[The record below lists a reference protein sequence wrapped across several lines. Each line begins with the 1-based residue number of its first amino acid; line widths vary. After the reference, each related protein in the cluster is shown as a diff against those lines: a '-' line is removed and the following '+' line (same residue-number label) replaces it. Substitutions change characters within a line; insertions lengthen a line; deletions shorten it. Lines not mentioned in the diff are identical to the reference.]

1 MSYYMCLR
9 CKYKT
14 KLKSDMKRHLKR
26 QLKCG
31 KDLDSYNYTDMEIF
45 EKSLTIINDEKLEN
59 NKNKLECEYCKKV
72 YSRIDALNRHK
83 KNNCKKNEET
93 KRNQTNNIQ
102 YINNQTN
109 IQNNNNNI
117 IIINNNTPNTY
128 NLKSFDEEWSIE
140 HFDNYIK
147 SYILFSNTKYTD
159 FLSEILKNKDNLNV
173 IVEKDSE
180 SGLVYK
186 NENEMFVKMKVNEIL
201 SQSMNKIYEQIQKM
215 IDEVLS
221 TKNLQH
227 HFVGSLRREKM
238 YNDSKYEG
246 YVKDS
251 NTKSKVDQLL
261 LDIFNKK
268 KDDAI
273 YIARNLENE
282 MEQKE
287 KIEY

>member
-1 MSYYMCLR
+1 MCAR

-14 KLKSDMKRHLKR
+14 KLKSDMKRHLTR

-31 KDLDSYNYTDMEIF
+31 KDLDSYNYTDEEIM
-45 EKSLTIINDEKLEN
+45 EKSLTLIHDNENND
-59 NKNKLECEYCKKV
+59 NKNKLECEHCGKI
-72 YSRIDALNRHK
+72 YSRTDSLNRHK
-83 KNNCKKNEET
+83 KNNCKKNCGQLN
-93 KRNQTNNIQ
+93 NQTTNIQ
-102 YINNQTN
+102 YINNHTN
-109 IQNNNNNI
+109 IQNNNNNNNI
-117 IIINNNTPNTY
+117 IIINNNPNIY
-128 NLKSFDEEWSIE
+128 NLKPFDEDWSTE

-147 SYILFSNTKYTD
+147 SFILFSNTKYTD
-159 FLSEILKNKDNLNV
+159 FLSEILKNNENLNV

-261 LDIFNKK
+261 LDIFSKK

-273 YIARNLENE
+273 HIARTIENE
-282 MEQKE
+282 NEQKQ

>member
-1 MSYYMCLR
+1 MCLR

>member
-1 MSYYMCLR
+1 MCTR

-14 KLKSDMKRHLKR
+14 KLKSDMKRHLNR

-31 KDLDSYNYTDMEIF
+31 KDLDCYNYTDEEIIT
-45 EKSLTIINDEKLEN
+45 KSMTLMNDEKSTNDE
-59 NKNKLECEYCKKV
+59 NKLECEYCNKSF
-72 YSRIDALNRHK
+72 SRVDSLNRHK
-83 KNNCKKNEET
+83 KNNCKKNINT
-93 KRNQTNNIQ
+93 NNQTNNIQ

-117 IIINNNTPNTY
+117 IIINNADRF
-128 NLKSFDEEWSIE
+128 NLKPFDEDWSTE

-147 SYILFSNTKYTD
+147 SFILFSNTKYTD

-180 SGLVYK
+180 CGLVYK
-186 NENEMFVKMKVNEIL
+186 NESEMFVKMKVNEIL

-215 IDEVLS
+215 MDGVL
-221 TKNLQH
+221 TTNNLQH
-227 HFVGSLRREKM
+227 HFIGSLRREKM

-261 LDIFNKK
+261 LDIFDKK
-268 KDDAI
+268 KDEAI
-273 YIARNLENE
+273 YIARNLE
-282 MEQKE
+282 KE
-287 KIEY
+287 IDEKQQIEY